1 MKSRPVLLSILACL
15 GLGWG
20 TVCAQEFAPNVLIP
34 QSRIYGYTPLQQA
47 VVKITSVDCTIG
59 IVEASATTQLDIYL
73 QNTTNSRQE
82 AELILPVPDDAVIS
96 HFAYDGTSDL
106 ITAQVLPKA
115 EAVSIYNGLV
125 AQIRDPALCE
135 FIGYQLIR
143 TSVFPVEANAQQHI
157 QVIFE
162 HVLSTEGNRIDYS
175 LTRTESLQYQVPWK
189 IKVQIQ
195 SASPI
200 ATVYSPTH
208 RVYVSRI
215 SDTHMSAMTDPD
227 SEYTPGPFQMSYLQE
242 QDGVTAS
249 LLAYPGENMDS
260 GYFLLLAGL
269 GSTPSDTRETILREV
284 TVVIDQ
290 SGSMAGRKV
299 EQAKDAA
306 IQVISALEPDEA
318 FNVITYNSQVQ
329 WFSPDPVIKDLD
341 TLLAAEQYIRNI
353 SASGGTNLYSALDLA
368 LAQTPVTDM
377 LPIVL
382 FLTDGQPTSG
392 ITSESAIRDLVT
404 TANPFDRR
412 VYSFGVGYQVNA
424 PLLDALSSLS
434 RAQSVFVLPDQ
445 DVEQAVTDVFA
456 GLASPVFSDP
466 NLEICNAHGSPAIGR
481 TLDVLPVLLPD
492 LYEGDRLV
500 LMGRYVGTDPLT
512 FKFNGNYLGQ
522 DQTFSYTLGFDRADI
537 KNGFVPRLWASRKIA
552 QLIDQIVQL
561 GADPGVTEDDPQI
574 QELTETIVFLSA
586 QFGIITEY
594 TAFLAREGTNL
605 SDYADLLGQASSNL
619 IDSAVGERTG
629 EGGVSQAVNNAQQR
643 AQDVLNRDSSY
654 LNSSMERT
662 RIVNAQQ
669 ANDITLYFNDGKWI
683 DSRLMSLEDITPH
696 QVIEYASE
704 AFFDLAL
711 EMALDNRQGALAF
724 AQDMLIFK
732 EGQVILI
739 NVPEDLEEDYAPLD
753 PGALDGVDPGD
764 AGNDDRG
771 YGYSAGR

>member
-1 MKSRPVLLSILACL
+1 MKSRPLFLSILACL

-47 VVKITSVDCTIG
+47 VVKITAVECTIQ
-59 IVEASATTQLDIYL
+59 IVEATATTQLDIYL
-73 QNTTNSRQE
+73 QNTTNSREE
-82 AELILPVPDDAVIS
+82 AELILPVPDDAVVR
-96 HFAYDGTSDL
+96 HFAYDGISDL
-106 ITAQVLPKA
+106 FTAQVLPKA

-143 TSVFPVEANAQQHI
+143 TSVFPVEARAQQRI

-162 HVLSTEGNRIDYS
+162 HVLSTEGNRIDYT
-175 LTRTESLQYQVPWK
+175 LARTESLQYQVPWK
-189 IKVQIQ
+189 IKVQVT

-200 ATVYSPTH
+200 STLYSPSH
-208 RVYVSRI
+208 VLYASRI
-215 SDTHMSAMTDPD
+215 SDTSMTGITDPD
-227 SEYTPGPFQMSYLQE
+227 AEYTPGPFQVSFLQE

-249 LLAYPGENMDS
+249 LLAYPGENVDS
-260 GYFLLLAGL
+260 GYFLLLAGV
-269 GSTPSDTRETILREV
+269 GSISPDMRETILREV

-306 IQVISALEPDEA
+306 IQIISALEPEEA
-318 FNVITYNSQVQ
+318 FNVIAYNSEVQ
-329 WFSPDPVIKDLD
+329 RFSPEPVVKALD

-353 SASGGTNLYSALDLA
+353 SAFGGTNLYGALDMA
-368 LAQTPVTDM
+368 LAQTPATDM

-412 VYSFGVGYQVNA
+412 VYTFGVGYNVNA
-424 PLLDALSSLS
+424 PLLDSLASLS
-434 RAQSVFVLPDQ
+434 RAQSVFVLPEQ
-445 DVEQAVTDVFA
+445 DVEQAVTDVFD
-456 GLASPVFSDP
+456 GLAGPVFSDP
-466 NLEICNAHGSPAIGR
+466 NLEICKPDGSPALGR

-492 LYEGDRLV
+492 LFEGDRLV
-500 LMGRYVGTDPLT
+500 LMGRYVGTDPVT
-512 FKFNGNYLGQ
+512 FKFNGNFLGQ

-537 KNGFVPRLWASRKIA
+537 RNGFVPRLWASRKIA

-561 GADPGVTEDDPQI
+561 GADPGVTEDDPKI

-586 QFGIITEY
+586 QYGIITEY

-605 SDYADLLGQASSNL
+605 GDYADLLGQASSNL
-619 IDSAVGERTG
+619 IDSAVGDRTG

-669 ANDITLYFNDGKWI
+669 ANDLTLYFNDGKWI
-683 DSRLMSLEDITPH
+683 DSRLMGLPDITPH

-711 EMALDNRQGALAF
+711 ELAIDNRQGALAF
-724 AQDMLIFK
+724 AQDMLIFRD
-732 EGQVILI
+732 GQVVLI
-739 NVPEDLEEDYAPLD
+739 EVPDDIKEEYAPLD
-753 PGALDGVDPGD
+753 PGALDGVDPGNVS
-764 AGNDDRG
+764 GGSGGGMRG
-771 YGYSAGR
+771 GR